1 VHHVVM
7 GKFGLEAVTRV
18 APVAAAGE
26 AGGEHHAVVGQHAGR
41 PAVAGDRVAEG
52 GDHRGAGQAGEGDA
66 GQQQPGVVVEEVEDP
81 RLGRWPAGNA

>member
-1 VHHVVM
+1 
-7 GKFGLEAVTRV
+7 
-18 APVAAAGE
+18 
-26 AGGEHHAVVGQHAGR
+26 
-41 PAVAGDRVAEG
+41 VAGDRVAEG